1 MVLENIKNA
10 VIKANI
16 EVLNYLKNSLKKDD
30 FIYTNQIG
38 FGGDNSLKID
48 IIFENIFIK
57 HLKEFGNIFS
67 EECGLKDFK
76 KDITFIID
84 PLDGSNNFFSNLPY
98 YGTSVA
104 IKKDEEI
111 IGGFVANLALET
123 LVYRFLDDEV
133 IYLSLNSNKELKNR
147 INNSSKV
154 AVFERGYK
162 YPDICK
168 ILNDKNIKFRV
179 LGATAISLA
188 NARDYDFVLFMGEL
202 RAFDIDAAMYICKD
216 LYKIVKNNLIFIT
229 KSKDCFNDFKEIIK
243 HF

>member
-48 IIFENIFIK
+48 IIFENIFIE
-57 HLKEFGNIFS
+57 HLKEFGNVFS
-67 EECGLKDFK
+67 EECGFKDFK

-133 IYLSLNSNKELKNR
+133 VYLSLNSNKELKNR
-147 INNSSKV
+147 VNSGSKV

>member
-1 MVLENIKNA
+1 MENIKNA

-48 IIFENIFIK
+48 IIFENIFIE

-67 EECGLKDFK
+67 EECGFLDFQ
-76 KDITFIID
+76 KDITFVID
-84 PLDGSNNFFSNLPY
+84 PLDGSNNFSSNLPY
-98 YGTSVA
+98 YGTSIA
-104 IKKDEEI
+104 IKRGEEI

-147 INNSSKV
+147 INSGSKV

>member
-1 MVLENIKNA
+1 MENIKNA

-48 IIFENIFIK
+48 IIFENIFIE
-57 HLKEFGNIFS
+57 HLKEFGNVFS
-67 EECGLKDFK
+67 EECGFKDFK

-133 IYLSLNSNKELKNR
+133 VYLSLNSNKELKNR
-147 INNSSKV
+147 INSGSKV

>member
-1 MVLENIKNA
+1 MENIKNA

-48 IIFENIFIK
+48 IIFENIFIE
-57 HLKEFGNIFS
+57 HLKEFGNVFS

-104 IKKDEEI
+104 IKRAEEI

-133 IYLSLNSNKELKNR
+133 IYLSLNSNKDLRNR
-147 INNSSKV
+147 INSSSKV

-168 ILNDKNIKFRV
+168 ILNDKNIKFRI

-216 LYKIVKNNLIFIT
+216 LYKIVKNDIIFIT

>member
-1 MVLENIKNA
+1 MENIKNA

-48 IIFENIFIK
+48 IIFENIFIE

-67 EECGLKDFK
+67 EECGFKNFK
-76 KDITFIID
+76 KDITFVID
-84 PLDGSNNFFSNLPY
+84 PLDGSNNFSSNLPY

-104 IKKDEEI
+104 IKRGEEI

-133 IYLSLNSNKELKNR
+133 VYLSLNSNKYLKNR
-147 INNSSKV
+147 INSSSKV

-216 LYKIVKNNLIFIT
+216 LYKIVKNNLIFLT

>member
-1 MVLENIKNA
+1 MENIKNA

-48 IIFENIFIK
+48 IIFENIFIE

-67 EECGLKDFK
+67 EECGFKDFK

-104 IKKDEEI
+104 IKRGEEI

-133 IYLSLNSNKELKNR
+133 VYLSLNSNKELKNR
-147 INNSSKV
+147 INSGSKV

>member
-1 MVLENIKNA
+1 MENIKNA

-133 IYLSLNSNKELKNR
+133 IYLSLNSNKELKT
-147 INNSSKV
+147 
-154 AVFERGYK
+154 E
-162 YPDICK
+162 
-168 ILNDKNIKFRV
+168 
-179 LGATAISLA
+179 
-188 NARDYDFVLFMGEL
+188 
-202 RAFDIDAAMYICKD
+202 
-216 LYKIVKNNLIFIT
+216 
-229 KSKDCFNDFKEIIK
+229 
-243 HF
+243 

>member
-1 MVLENIKNA
+1 MENIKNA

-48 IIFENIFIK
+48 IIFENIFIE

-67 EECGLKDFK
+67 EECGFKDFK

-104 IKKDEEI
+104 IKKGEDI

-123 LVYRFLDDEV
+123 LVYRFLDDEIV
-133 IYLSLNSNKELKNR
+133 YLSLNSNKELRNR
-147 INNSSKV
+147 INSSSKV
-154 AVFERGYK
+154 AVFLRGYK

>member
-1 MVLENIKNA
+1 MENIKNA

-48 IIFENIFIK
+48 IIFENIFIE

-67 EECGLKDFK
+67 EECGFKDFK

-104 IKKDEEI
+104 IKKGEEI

-133 IYLSLNSNKELKNR
+133 VYLSLNSNKELRNR
-147 INNSSKV
+147 INSSSKV

>member
-48 IIFENIFIK
+48 IIFENIFIE

-104 IKKDEEI
+104 IKRGEEI

-133 IYLSLNSNKELKNR
+133 VYLSLNSNKELKNR

>member
-1 MVLENIKNA
+1 
-10 VIKANI
+10 
-16 EVLNYLKNSLKKDD
+16 
-30 FIYTNQIG
+30 
-38 FGGDNSLKID
+38 
-48 IIFENIFIK
+48 
-57 HLKEFGNIFS
+57 
-67 EECGLKDFK
+67 
-76 KDITFIID
+76 
-84 PLDGSNNFFSNLPY
+84 
-98 YGTSVA
+98 
-104 IKKDEEI
+104 
-111 IGGFVANLALET
+111 
-123 LVYRFLDDEV
+123 
-133 IYLSLNSNKELKNR
+133 SNKELRNR
-147 INNSSKV
+147 INSSSKV

>member
-1 MVLENIKNA
+1 MENIKNA

-48 IIFENIFIK
+48 IIFENIFIE

-67 EECGLKDFK
+67 EECGFKDFK

-133 IYLSLNSNKELKNR
+133 IYLSLNSNKDLKKRVNS
-147 INNSSKV
+147 SSKV

>member
-1 MVLENIKNA
+1 MENIKNA

-48 IIFENIFIK
+48 IIFENIFIE

-67 EECGLKDFK
+67 EECGFKNFK
-76 KDITFIID
+76 KDITFVID
-84 PLDGSNNFFSNLPY
+84 PLDGSNNFSSNLPY

-104 IKKDEEI
+104 IKRGEEI

-133 IYLSLNSNKELKNR
+133 VYLSLNSNKDLKNR
-147 INNSSKV
+147 INSSSKV

>member
-1 MVLENIKNA
+1 MENIKNA

-48 IIFENIFIK
+48 IIFENIFIE

-67 EECGLKDFK
+67 EECGFKDFK

-84 PLDGSNNFFSNLPY
+84 PLDGSNNFSSNLPY

-104 IKKDEEI
+104 IKRGEEI

-133 IYLSLNSNKELKNR
+133 IYLSLNSNKELRNR
-147 INNSSKV
+147 INSSSKV

>member
-1 MVLENIKNA
+1 MENIKNA

-48 IIFENIFIK
+48 IIFENIFIE

-67 EECGLKDFK
+67 EECGFKDFK

-104 IKKDEEI
+104 IKRGEDI

-133 IYLSLNSNKELKNR
+133 IYLSLNSNKELRNR
-147 INNSSKV
+147 INSSSKV